1 MRVRVGG
8 VNLMQKM
15 EEQERLLG
23 ESAKQLEEQAR
34 SEEQLRRRIE
44 ERDFEAKDLDQKY
57 SSLQEENQGAL
68 PCSATISTNI
78 SIRTTPVHHPVLCP
92 GVRHRADKTRKLKKL
107 FTLLEQAKDEV
118 HAEREEAEREK
129 EQLLDTIRD
138 LSRDLKRALLLLDA
152 YIPKARPPRTA
163 PHHPAPAHVYMYTVH
178 VLPYILLIQAR
189 CLPYRCF
196 VTSTPFAPAPRFRF
210 PFLTSCHNSI
220 SVHTSIIHL

>member
-68 PCSATISTNI
+68 PCSATISTNT

-163 PHHPAPAHVYMYTVH
+163 PHPHMSTCILCMYSRTFHSYKRVACPI
-178 VLPYILLIQAR
+178 VVSLLVSACACSSLP
-189 CLPYRCF
+189 LPI
-196 VTSTPFAPAPRFRF
+196 PG
-210 PFLTSCHNSI
+210 FLP
-220 SVHTSIIHL
+220 